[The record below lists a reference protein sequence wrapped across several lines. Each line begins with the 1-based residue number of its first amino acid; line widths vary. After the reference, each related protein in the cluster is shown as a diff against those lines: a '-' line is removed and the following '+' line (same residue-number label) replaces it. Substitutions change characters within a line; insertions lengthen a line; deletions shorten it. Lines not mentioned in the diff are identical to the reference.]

1 MLGRRVH
8 VGVRVRHD
16 HEVALVVRPA
26 SEEAKPIVRRLLE
39 LNAYDFSAIDVRDIG
54 PDGEYG
60 YPYLEHYW
68 GAANERAAF
77 LFHVDGY
84 LAGFALVRLGT
95 PHQVAEFLVLPKYRR
110 HGLGAAAARQI
121 LSRWPG
127 EWITHQVPGDD
138 GAVAFWRRAI
148 PVHFTETSDATG
160 TTQRFV
166 ITK

>member
-1 MLGRRVH
+1 MGM
-8 VGVRVRHD
+8 RVRHAD
-16 HEVALVVRPA
+16 EVALVVRQA
-26 SEEAKPIVRRLLE
+26 SEEAKPTVRRLLE
-39 LNAYDFSAIDVRDIG
+39 LSAYDFSAIDGRDIG

-60 YPYLEHYW
+60 YPYLDHYW
-68 GAANERAAF
+68 GAANDRAAF
-77 LFHVDGY
+77 LFHVDAQ

-110 HGLGAAAARQI
+110 RGLGTAAARQV
-121 LSRWPG
+121 LSVWYG
-127 EWITHQVPGDD
+127 EWLTRELPGND

-148 PVHFTETSDATG
+148 PVPFTETSDATE